1 MALNNFINNKNLKKM
16 TNNIQNTQIEL
27 IEKKINMTSL
37 ILGVIFIALGIVL
50 FIFSRNIEA
59 NMLSS
64 TMVFFGVV
72 SLLFALFFFISKL
85 NAKIYSKTNSPIIE
99 RQLYYDIADF
109 YKLKDIIE
117 NNDFESIDK
126 FKRIEEGNIQLYVLY
141 SKDKKFAALQLLK
154 YEPFDFIPQTEIK
167 IFER

>member
-1 MALNNFINNKNLKKM
+1 
-16 TNNIQNTQIEL
+16 
-27 IEKKINMTSL
+27 MTSL

-50 FIFSRNIEA
+50 FIYSRNIEA

-85 NAKIYSKTNSPIIE
+85 NAKIYSKTNSTIIE

-117 NNDFESIDK
+117 NNDFEQIDK

-167 IFER
+167 FFER